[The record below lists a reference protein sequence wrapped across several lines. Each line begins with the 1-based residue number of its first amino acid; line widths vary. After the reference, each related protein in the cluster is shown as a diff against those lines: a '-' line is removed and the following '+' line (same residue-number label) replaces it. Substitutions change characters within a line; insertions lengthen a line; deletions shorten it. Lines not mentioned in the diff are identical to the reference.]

1 MMHPLPAW
9 VREIRPH
16 QSLAVDQIT
25 EAFESGVDVVFLDA
39 PTGSG
44 KTLVAELVRRQLQAS
59 ALYICSDKSLQQQF
73 LTDFPYANVLQGR
86 SNYPTETS
94 GDELNKWGRYE
105 ISAEDCTASTPRD
118 PCWHC
123 PSGRS
128 GCPYHIAKQAAIH
141 SELAVLNTA
150 YFLAET
156 SVGAASAFG
165 GKAARELVIVDEAD
179 TLEDMLM
186 NYVQFELPTWLVRKL
201 GLRIPKKGV
210 HKPTLIS
217 ALRGYKTEITAAA
230 GRGVWRDSVKD
241 NARVQWIAWNCG
253 RVADELEK
261 DLLADDADED
271 SGRWIR
277 DYDTKTLALKPVIV
291 GPYGTKSLWRHGR
304 KWLLMSGTIISAD
317 EMADS
322 LGLPL
327 DYTTVTVPMTFPV
340 ENRPIVVA
348 PIADVTRRATEEDYA
363 DLVYAVEQISLRHAG
378 ERVLVHCVSR
388 MLAEKLATQCVLPGR
403 NVCSYGS
410 AQGKAAAL
418 EAYMSEVNSIMF
430 AQSMDRGVDL
440 PGDACR
446 VVVIAKVPF
455 PSLGDRRV
463 SARLRLPGGES
474 WYAVQTV
481 RKIIQM
487 TGRGVRSDVD
497 HATSYVLDKQFAINT
512 FRKSKGLYPTYWRD
526 AIDVGQDVRW
536 LMRSYAGRLK
546 ASVA

>member
-1 MMHPLPAW
+1 MEPLPSW
-9 VREIRPH
+9 VKSIRPH
-16 QSLAVDQIT
+16 QTVAVQQATD
-25 EAFESGVDVVFLDA
+25 AFESGVDVVFMDA
-39 PTGSG
+39 PTGAG
-44 KTLVAELVRRQLQAS
+44 KGLIAVLIHRQLQVGKAI
-59 ALYICSDKSLQQQF
+59 YICSDKHLQSQF
-73 LTDFPYANVLQGR
+73 LHDFPYAKLLMGR

-94 GDELNKWGRYE
+94 DARDRYGRLE
-105 ISAEDCTASTPRD
+105 VSAEDCTSTKPGGED
-118 PCWHC
+118 CWHC
-123 PSGRS
+123 PSGHA
-128 GCPYHIAKQAAIH
+128 GCPYQIAKAAAIEA
-141 SELAVLNTA
+141 ELAVLNTA
-150 YFLAET
+150 YLLAEA
-156 SVGAASAFG
+156 SGQHSAFG
-165 GKAARELVIVDEAD
+165 GGNKRELVIVDEAD
-179 TLEDMLM
+179 TLEDQLM
-186 NYVQFELPTWLVRKL
+186 NHVQFEIPMWIARAA
-201 GLRIPKKGV
+201 GLKMPKKGV
-210 HKPTLIS
+210 HKQTLM
-217 ALRGYKTEITAAA
+217 ATLGVFAEQVREARANGRFKDVKERKRANAFAAE
-230 GRGVWRDSVKD
+230 
-241 NARVQWIAWNCG
+241 CE
-253 RVADELEK
+253 RVADELK
-261 DLLADDADED
+261 RDIDAEDGDED

-291 GPYGTKSLWRHGR
+291 GPYGTKALWRHGR

-327 DYTTVTVPMTFPV
+327 DYETVTVPMTFPV

-363 DLVYAVEQISLRHAG
+363 DLVYAVEQISEHHAG
-378 ERVLVHCVSR
+378 ERVLVHCVSK
-388 MLAEKLATQCVLPGR
+388 MLAERLVTQCVLPGR
-403 NVCSYGS
+403 NVCSYAS

-418 EAYMSEVNSIMF
+418 ESYMGEVNSIMF

-497 HATSYVLDKQFAINT
+497 HATAYVLDKQFATNT
-512 FRKSKGLYPTYWRD
+512 FRKSKGLYPAYWRD
-526 AIDVGQDVRW
+526 AIDVSQDVRW

-546 ASVA
+546 AVAS